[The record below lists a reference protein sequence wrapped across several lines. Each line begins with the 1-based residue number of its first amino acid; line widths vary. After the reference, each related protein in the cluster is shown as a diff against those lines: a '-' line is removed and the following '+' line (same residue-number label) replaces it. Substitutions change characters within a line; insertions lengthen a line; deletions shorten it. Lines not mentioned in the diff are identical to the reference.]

1 MNELRVQDYQKFD
14 EYLDDNYMLELGLYP
29 ELEIAKE
36 QSTIYEENPSKF
48 GFVDL
53 DKAEIIE
60 LVGSDKIK
68 DYGSRDFVND
78 GYIIVLHF
86 KTKDGRLKTIDN
98 LKVANVTDVTSDEEL
113 TDSKKLVS
121 DKTGVNSSMSHS
133 EQRNIEE
140 NAQGEQKDIFPHKK
154 DTAQGSLYP
163 TFERGKHPNSKKN
176 LKPFE
181 KGVSGNPSG
190 RPTKYANLKGALDKW
205 STDTSVADFLGDPPS
220 HATKM
225 KERVHWRIWYKST
238 QGDTKCIEI
247 LAQLGC
253 LDD

>member
-98 LKVANVTDVTSDEEL
+98 LKASNVTDVTSDEEL
-113 TDSKKLVS
+113 TDATKSVS
-121 DKTGVNSSMSHS
+121 DKTEANSSMSHS
-133 EQRNIEE
+133 EQRDNENYSINIDD
-140 NAQGEQKDIFPHKK
+140 GSFPTKK
-154 DTAQGSLYP
+154 G
-163 TFERGKHPNSKKN
+163 RGKHPNSQKN
-176 LKPFE
+176 LVPFK
-181 KGVSGNPSG
+181 KGQSGNPSG
-190 RPTKYANLKGALDKW
+190 RTTKYANLKGALDKW
-205 STDTSVADFLGDPPS
+205 STDTSVADFLGEPSS
-220 HATKM
+220 HATTM
-225 KERVHWRIWYKST
+225 KERAHWRIWYKAT

-247 LAQLGC
+247 LAKLGC
-253 LDD
+253 LDN

>member
-1 MNELRVQDYQKFD
+1 MNDIRTQDYQKFD

-36 QSTIYEENPSKF
+36 QATIYEENPSKF

-60 LVGSDKIK
+60 LVGSDKIN

-98 LKVANVTDVTSDEEL
+98 LKTSNVTDVTSDEKL
-113 TDSKKLVS
+113 TDATKSVS

-133 EQRNIEE
+133 EQRNNE
-140 NAQGEQKDIFPHKK
+140 NHSINIDNGIFPPKK
-154 DTAQGSLYP
+154 G
-163 TFERGKHPNSKKN
+163 RGKHPNSQKN
-176 LKPFE
+176 LKPFK
-181 KGVSGNPSG
+181 KGQSGNPSG
-190 RPTKYANLKGALDKW
+190 KPTKFANLKGALDKW
-205 STDTSVADFLGDPPS
+205 STDTSVADFLGEPPS
-220 HATKM
+220 HATTM
-225 KERVHWRIWYKST
+225 KERVHWRIWYKAT

-247 LAQLGC
+247 LAQIGC